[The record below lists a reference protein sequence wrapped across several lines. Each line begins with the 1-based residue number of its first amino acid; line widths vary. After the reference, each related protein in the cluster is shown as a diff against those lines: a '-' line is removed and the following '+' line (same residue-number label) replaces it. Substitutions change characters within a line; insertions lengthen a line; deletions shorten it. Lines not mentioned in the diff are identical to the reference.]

1 MKFNKEELKKQG
13 LTGMKN
19 AELLQVIK
27 NKMSYLVSHN
37 KNYTKQQYYEL
48 TDINDL
54 IQIIEA

>member
-1 MKFNKEELKKQG
+1 
-13 LTGMKN
+13 MKN

-27 NKMSYLVSHN
+27 NKMSYLITHN

>member
-1 MKFNKEELKKQG
+1 
-13 LTGMKN
+13 MKN

-27 NKMSYLVSHN
+27 NKMFYLITHN